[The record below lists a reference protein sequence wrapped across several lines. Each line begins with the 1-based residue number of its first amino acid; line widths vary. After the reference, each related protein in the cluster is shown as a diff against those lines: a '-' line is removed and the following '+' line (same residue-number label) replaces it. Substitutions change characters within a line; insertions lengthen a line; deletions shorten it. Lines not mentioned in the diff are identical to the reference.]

1 MCSRIAFVLLSLWL
15 VSRDTSAQQDSFK
28 RARGESLDQFAVRII
43 PAGKKLVHPVT
54 KGDFGLAKNALLVLF
69 ADDEFRP
76 FTGWVLIPEGA
87 GYRRVV
93 LPQPGSMWSYT
104 EVKAVFFA
112 NADRD
117 SARELLILCE
127 HMTGIGPTGARPF
140 HYTWVYDWN
149 QRAFVYLEKLSA
161 EIGTLATAPKVR
173 RRLRTLGYR
182 P

>member
-1 MCSRIAFVLLSLWL
+1 MKTIVFLSLWL
-15 VSRDTSAQQDSFK
+15 FSLQAAAQEAAYSRAH
-28 RARGESLDQFAVRII
+28 GESLGQFAARII
-43 PAGKKLVHPVT
+43 PRGKKLVHPVT
-54 KGDFGLAKNALLVLF
+54 EGDFGPAKGALLVLF

-76 FTGWVLIPEGA
+76 FTGWVLVPEAG

-93 LPQPGSMWSYT
+93 LPQPESMWNYT
-104 EVKAVFFA
+104 EVQAVFFA

-140 HYTWVYDWN
+140 HYTWVYNWN
-149 QRAFVYLEKLSA
+149 GRAFVYLDKVSA
-161 EIGTLATAPKVR
+161 RIGTLATAPKVR
-173 RRLRTLGYR
+173 QRLRTLGYR